1 MENAS
6 EEERFNKA
14 RDLILTLIML
24 SESDSIVDEREIQYI
39 LSVGLN
45 VGLEENQIVEIIKN
59 RESISANYPKS
70 EVERLSLLY
79 YLLFLMKID
88 QKLSEEEINTIY
100 KVGFKL
106 GFRESMLRDLIS
118 VIQVNLEKKVPASAL
133 IEKVKRYLN

>member
-1 MENAS
+1 MEDAS
-6 EEERFNKA
+6 AEERFNKA
-14 RDLILTLIML
+14 RDLIVTLIKL
-24 SESDSIVDEREIQYI
+24 SETDGEVEEREIQYI

-45 VGLEENQIVEIIKN
+45 VGLDEKQIIEIIKN
-59 RESISANYPKS
+59 RGSIIVDYPNS

-88 QKLSEEEINTIY
+88 QKLSKGEINTIY